1 MSLRPFRDAASVALM
16 LILLGA
22 GSYLRAG
29 RKRSD
34 IRFDAKPG
42 QVAEMPAPSIT
53 ARRPCE
59 NWGWAASVETLLKS
73 AGVAMPQ
80 NFWVMRANGG
90 EVCVANPENVLSL
103 NQFIDG
109 DFALDDG
116 RRIRVESH
124 YVPNQQISVE
134 DLILALRNQ
143 QPRIMFWKNRAYV
156 IYGMVYDELIAPA
169 GVRRYQWKQFKL
181 IDPMYSDPKQR
192 EVVLNSDHDDPADL
206 AGILAITAAPRALYE
221 LKK

>member
-1 MSLRPFRDAASVALM
+1 MKLRHFRNPVSAALM
-16 LILLGA
+16 LVLLGG
-22 GSYLRAG
+22 GSYLQAG
-29 RKRSD
+29 RKKSA
-34 IRFDAKPG
+34 IRFDAKPD

-59 NWGWAASVETLLKS
+59 NWGWAAAVETLLQS
-73 AGVAMPQ
+73 AGVSLAQ
-80 NFWVMRANGG
+80 NFWVVRANGG
-90 EVCVANPENVLSL
+90 AVCVASPENVLSL

-109 DFALDDG
+109 DFALEDG

-124 YVPNQQISVE
+124 FVPNQQISLE
-134 DLILALRNQ
+134 DLILALRNK

-192 EVVLNSDHDDPADL
+192 EVVLHSDHDDPADL
-206 AGILAITAAPRALYE
+206 SGIMEITAAPRALYE